1 MDSQAQNEAPSQRYW
16 HGQRQES
23 SARLS
28 QVNYVDF
35 EENEIDEIYMI
46 EDVLRELQDDQ
57 ELPEGEPTAPRSQMR
72 MC

>member
-1 MDSQAQNEAPSQRYW
+1 M
-16 HGQRQES
+16 
-23 SARLS
+23 S

-57 ELPEGEPTAPRSQMR
+57 ELRSQMR

>member
-1 MDSQAQNEAPSQRYW
+1 M
-16 HGQRQES
+16 
-23 SARLS
+23 S